1 MIIGRPQTIDG
12 FEPLTPPEFAYLRQ
26 PLEEALKQG
35 MPLEQQIGVDFVVV
49 CRLMK
54 TVVAMSAE
62 VQRLSAAAEAAA
74 SAGADQPSTVASLS
88 EDLTDPV
95 VAVGASEEP
104 PLPFLAGG
112 KPVVLTEE

>member
-1 MIIGRPQTIDG
+1 MIIGRPQNIDG
-12 FEPLTPPEFAYLRQ
+12 FQPLTPPEFAYLRQ

-62 VQRLSAAAEAAA
+62 VQRLAAEAAA